1 MERSRTKTETV
12 RTIVQHDNLYTFQQS
27 VGKGGSGGSG
37 GEVDKVDKVDKVEKW
52 RRSGKLELEL
62 ELEQKL
68 DNTGIVC
75 M

>member
-12 RTIVQHDNLYTFQQS
+12 RTIVQHDNLYKFQQS

-37 GEVDKVDKVDKVEKW
+37 GEVDKVDKVEKW
-52 RRSGKLELEL
+52 RRSGKLEL

>member
-1 MERSRTKTETV
+1 
-12 RTIVQHDNLYTFQQS
+12 

-62 ELEQKL
+62 EQKL